1 MINSLRLGL
10 LTLFLAMFSVT
21 GYSQV
26 CTGNQVTISLQNFT
40 VHTSDVEFDVYVKNT
55 SALNTLKLAGYQGN
69 VQYSA
74 NALPAGATGG
84 MEVVS
89 MPSANGFTGFPDIVY
104 AFVGLQ
110 TPSATRQMRWTQS
123 PQSAANSVALPKDV
137 DMKFVRLRFTSSLPL
152 TQGAQLTFNF
162 QTSTAGGAIPNSVLA
177 FCNGNTG
184 TTNNIQTSAGTLI
197 QGAAVNITVPVSNV
211 CATSGAASNVGNV
224 TCFGGNNGSATVT
237 LSPVPT
243 TLTGASYTV
252 DGGPAVSPVTLS
264 AAGAFTIPSGLNVG
278 THSVVVTTSGCATPI
293 TVPVVVGGPLSPLT
307 TTDSATACDSYFWAV
322 SNQTYT
328 SGGTKTF
335 DTTNG
340 SGCTVTNTLNLT
352 INQSTTST
360 LTTSACDTY
369 TWGAADGTGLAYT
382 ESGTYTK
389 TTTNASGCPHVAT
402 LNLTINHST
411 TSTLTASGC
420 ATYTWNAADGS
431 GLAYTT
437 GGTYTKVTTNA
448 AGCTHTATLNLTIN
462 PLPTAN
468 AGGALA
474 AICQSSTSAALG
486 GSFGGSATGA
496 VWSDGGAGGSF
507 SNNNGS
513 SPSTATYTA
522 SASAV
527 SPITLTLTTTGG
539 PCSTATASKSL
550 VINAGTLYFTDAD
563 GDGFDSGAPQVSL
576 CTPAAGFVLTTNG
589 ADCIDSDAE
598 INPNHVEVLG
608 NGKDDNCDGAI
619 DEVTKLSYLQPSQC
633 GTVMPH
639 IANILYAFQVF
650 EAQGYRFEVTGPT
663 GPARTYDSATS
674 SFTLGSLAGGV
685 AYNTT
690 YSIRVALKI
699 GGFWRA
705 YSTSCSITTPA
716 VPATTNIVPAQCGV
730 TLTSLSN
737 IIYANQVTAASQYRY
752 EISGGTQGVRTF
764 DSSLNRFTL
773 GNFAGSASY
782 GTTYSIRVALFIGG
796 AWQAYGTSC
805 SITTPLAPPATTL
818 QPSQCGTTISNSW
831 TTIYAIPVSEAT
843 GYRFEVFNGAI
854 TQYIDTN
861 VPRFNIH
868 QIPAGYTAG
877 TAYTVRVAILF
888 GSVYQAFGTSCTFNT
903 AAVLTKQA
911 GPADTVFA
919 VKAYPNPFAENFKLD
934 LQTSTEGPLEVKV
947 YDMIG
952 KLVET
957 RQVSVADMA
966 TQEVGAKYPSG
977 VYNIIVT
984 QGENVKTLRVIK
996 R

>member
-1 MINSLRLGL
+1 
-10 LTLFLAMFSVT
+10 
-21 GYSQV
+21 
-26 CTGNQVTISLQNFT
+26 
-40 VHTSDVEFDVYVKNT
+40 
-55 SALNTLKLAGYQGN
+55 
-69 VQYSA
+69 
-74 NALPAGATGG
+74 
-84 MEVVS
+84 
-89 MPSANGFTGFPDIVY
+89 
-104 AFVGLQ
+104 
-110 TPSATRQMRWTQS
+110 
-123 PQSAANSVALPKDV
+123 
-137 DMKFVRLRFTSSLPL
+137 
-152 TQGAQLTFNF
+152 
-162 QTSTAGGAIPNSVLA
+162 
-177 FCNGNTG
+177 
-184 TTNNIQTSAGTLI
+184 
-197 QGAAVNITVPVSNV
+197 
-211 CATSGAASNVGNV
+211 
-224 TCFGGNNGSATVT
+224 
-237 LSPVPT
+237 
-243 TLTGASYTV
+243 
-252 DGGPAVSPVTLS
+252 
-264 AAGAFTIPSGLNVG
+264 
-278 THSVVVTTSGCATPI
+278 
-293 TVPVVVGGPLSPLT
+293 
-307 TTDSATACDSYFWAV
+307 
-322 SNQTYT
+322 
-328 SGGTKTF
+328 
-335 DTTNG
+335 
-340 SGCTVTNTLNLT
+340 
-352 INQSTTST
+352 
-360 LTTSACDTY
+360 
-369 TWGAADGTGLAYT
+369 LAYT

-818 QPSQCGTTISNSW
+818 QPTQCGTTISNSW